1 MDDST
6 PLDDAPT
13 KRPPAEHL
21 PQSIMVVDK
30 EARILDLNW
39 QFLRDLRSKGRK
51 EDLVGK
57 CIFDYISEEDHDRAR
72 RDFESAVDRGSAEGR
87 IYSFIRGDGTEAA
100 AEVSVNILGEGVVAL
115 VFGDVKGA
123 SGSEGPVGAH
133 KEGEAR
139 FHAFFDQAP
148 LGYQSLGADGTILEV
163 NQKWTEMTGYSRE
176 EAVGRCFGEFMAPEY
191 SRGFKARFARF
202 IREGRNSSE
211 LELIRKDGTCL
222 QVAIEGRVGHCP
234 DGALKQTHCILRDIT
249 DQKRAEAELRES
261 VQQMKQL
268 LSFLPDATF
277 VIDRGGRVTAWNRAM
292 EALTGVR
299 ADDILGRGDYAPAL
313 PFYGVRRPILIDLI
327 LKPDPAFESHYGNAK
342 RVGGSISAEGM
353 TDLGYMWAVASPLY
367 DTGGGIVGAIESVR
381 NISEMKKVEG
391 ELKRHVGHLEE
402 LVRERTAQLQES
414 HRLAAIGETA
424 TMVGHDL
431 RNPLQAI
438 VNTMFLL
445 EGKVEGAPESP
456 ESAEMMRSFKR
467 IDRNI
472 AYMNKIV
479 SDLTDF
485 ARPLALHTAKVP
497 VGALISDTL
506 SNIAV
511 PPCISV
517 ELRADCA
524 LIADLDP
531 LMMRRV
537 LTNLITNA
545 IQAMPSAGCLGIGA
559 FESGEKLVIKVSDT
573 GQGIPPAVVKTLFTP
588 LRSHKSKGMGLGL
601 PVAKRMVEAHGGTIT
616 FRTALGYGTTF
627 IVEVPLEQPSDP
639 SQPKPCSQSISR
651 ASGQHPEACVSE
663 VRVERER
670 VLDTAPPHRR
680 E

>member
-1 MDDST
+1 MDVST
-6 PLDDAPT
+6 PPADAPT
-13 KRPPAEHL
+13 KTPPAEYS
-21 PQSIMVVDK
+21 PPSIMVVDK
-30 EARILDLNW
+30 EGRILDLNGR
-39 QFLRDLRSKGRK
+39 FVRDLRSKGQR

-57 CIFDYISEEDHDRAR
+57 CIFDYISEEDKDRAR
-72 RDFESAVDRGSAEGR
+72 RDFESTVDGGSAEGR
-87 IYSFIRGDGTEAA
+87 TYSFIRDDGTEVA
-100 AEVSVNILGEGVVAL
+100 AEVSVNILSEGAVAL
-115 VFGDVKGA
+115 VFGDAKGA
-123 SGSEGPVGAH
+123 SGR
-133 KEGEAR
+133 EGEAR
-139 FHAFFDQAP
+139 FHTFFDQAP
-148 LGYQSLGADGTILEV
+148 LGYQSLSADGTILEV
-163 NQKWTEMTGYSRE
+163 NRMWTEMTGYSRE
-176 EAVGRCFGEFMAPEY
+176 EAVGRWFGDFMAPEY
-191 SRGFKARFARF
+191 SQGFKARFARF

-211 LELIRKDGTCL
+211 LELIRKDGTRL
-222 QVAIEGRVGHCP
+222 QVAIEGRVCHCP
-234 DGALKQTHCILRDIT
+234 DGTFKQTHCMLRDVT

-292 EALTGVR
+292 EGLTGVR
-299 ADDILGRGDYAPAL
+299 AEDILGRGDHEPAL

-327 LKPDPAFESHYGNAK
+327 LKPDHAFEAQYSNVK
-342 RVGGSISAEGM
+342 RTGGSISADGM
-353 TDLGYMWAVASPLY
+353 TCLGYMWAVASPLY
-367 DTGGGIVGAIESVR
+367 DTRGNIVGAIESVR
-381 NISEMKKVEG
+381 NISEMKRVED

-445 EGKVEGAPESP
+445 ERTVEGMPESP
-456 ESAEMMRSFKR
+456 ESAEMSRSFER

-485 ARPLALHTAKVP
+485 ARPLALHTARVP
-497 VGALISDTL
+497 VGILIGDTL

-511 PPCISV
+511 PQCISV
-517 ELRADCA
+517 EVRADRS
-524 LIADLDP
+524 LTADLDP

-537 LTNLITNA
+537 LTNLITNSV
-545 IQAMPSAGCLGIGA
+545 QAMPTSGCLGISA
-559 FESGEKLVIKVSDT
+559 FGSGGKLVIKVSDT
-573 GQGIPPAVVKTLFTP
+573 GPGIPPSVVKTLFTP

-601 PVAKRMVEAHGGTIT
+601 PVAKRMVEAHGGAIT

-627 IVEVPLEQPSDP
+627 IVDVPLEQPSSP
-639 SQPKPCSQSISR
+639 SQPKL
-651 ASGQHPEACVSE
+651 G
-663 VRVERER
+663 
-670 VLDTAPPHRR
+670 
-680 E
+680 

>member
-1 MDDST
+1 
-6 PLDDAPT
+6 
-13 KRPPAEHL
+13 
-21 PQSIMVVDK
+21 MVVDK
-30 EARILDLNW
+30 EGRILDLNG
-39 QFLRDLRSKGRK
+39 QFLRDLRSKGRR

-57 CIFDYISEEDHDRAR
+57 CIFDYISEEDRDRAR
-72 RDFESAVDRGSAEGR
+72 RDFDSAVDRGTAEGR
-87 IYSFIRGDGTEAA
+87 TYSFIKGDGTEVA
-100 AEVSVNILGEGVVAL
+100 AEVSVNTLSEGAVAL

-123 SGSEGPVGAH
+123 SGREGPVGAR

-139 FHAFFDQAP
+139 FHAFFDQAQ
-148 LGYQSLGADGTILEV
+148 LGYQSLGADGTILDV

-176 EAVGRCFGEFMAPEY
+176 EAVGRWFGDFMAPEY
-191 SRGFKARFARF
+191 SLEFKVRFAHF
-202 IREGRNSSE
+202 IRETRNSSE
-211 LELIRKDGTCL
+211 LELIRKDGTRL
-222 QVAIEGRVGHCP
+222 QVAIEGRAGNYP
-234 DGALKQTHCILRDIT
+234 DGTFKQTHCILRDVA
-249 DQKRAEAELRES
+249 DQKRVEAELMES
-261 VQQMKQL
+261 VQQMRQL

-277 VIDRGGRVTAWNRAM
+277 VIDRGGRVTAWNLAM

-299 ADDILGRGDYAPAL
+299 ADNILGSGDYAHAL
-313 PFYGVRRPILIDLI
+313 PFYGVRRPALIDLI
-327 LKPDPAFESHYGNAK
+327 LNPDPAFEAQYGNFK

-353 TDLGYMWAVASPLY
+353 SDLGYMWAVASPLY
-367 DTGGGIVGAIESVR
+367 DTRGDIVGAIESVR
-381 NISEMKKVEG
+381 NISEMKMVED

-445 EGKVEGAPESP
+445 ERTVEGMPESP
-456 ESAEMMRSFKR
+456 ESAEMMRSFER

-485 ARPLALHTAKVP
+485 ARPLALHTARVP
-497 VGALISDTL
+497 VGALIGDTL

-511 PPCISV
+511 PQCISV
-517 ELRADCA
+517 EVRADSS
-524 LIADLDP
+524 LTADLDP

-537 LTNLITNA
+537 LTNLVTNA
-545 IQAMPSAGCLGIGA
+545 VQAMPTSGCLSIGA
-559 FESGEKLVIKVSDT
+559 FESGGKLVIKVSDT
-573 GQGIPPAVVKTLFTP
+573 GPGIPPAVVKTLFTP
-588 LRSHKSKGMGLGL
+588 LRTHKPKGMGLGL
-601 PVAKRMVEAHGGTIT
+601 PVAKRMVEAHGGTIA

-639 SQPKPCSQSISR
+639 SHPKPC
-651 ASGQHPEACVSE
+651 
-663 VRVERER
+663 
-670 VLDTAPPHRR
+670 
-680 E
+680 